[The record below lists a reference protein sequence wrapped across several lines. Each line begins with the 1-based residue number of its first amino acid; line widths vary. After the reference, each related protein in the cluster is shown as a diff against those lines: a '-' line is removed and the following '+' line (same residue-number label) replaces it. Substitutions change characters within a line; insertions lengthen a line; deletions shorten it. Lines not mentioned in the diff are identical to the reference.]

1 MPRHVI
7 VIVSNGGISNR
18 EYREKLR
25 KLWKLAAKFNFEPH
39 GFSSVF
45 TGPDG
50 LNLEMFLT
58 FLEAQGLKYYV
69 EKGDGFA

>member
-1 MPRHVI
+1 MDRYVI
-7 VIVSNGGISNR
+7 VLVSNNGLSDKEYHSRLR
-18 EYREKLR
+18 E
-25 KLWKLAAKFNFEPH
+25 LWRLAAKFNFEPH

-69 EKGDGFA
+69 EKGDGL

>member
-7 VIVSNGGISNR
+7 VMVSNGGISDR

-25 KLWKLAAKFNFEPH
+25 KLWKLAAKFGFEPH

-69 EKGDGFA
+69 EKGDGL

>member
-1 MPRHVI
+1 MAKYVI
-7 VIVSNGGISNR
+7 VLVSNGNLGNK
-18 EYREKLR
+18 EYRSRLR
-25 KLWKLAAKFNFEPH
+25 ELWRLAAKFNFEPH